1 MILRTATLADIP
13 AILAIWNPLIRD
25 TAVTFTTEEK
35 TPETLA
41 AEITARGEAF
51 LVAEIAGR
59 IAGFASFGPFRAG
72 PGYRHTAE
80 HTVILANH
88 ARGRGIGRA
97 LMTRLQ
103 EVARDRN
110 IHALI
115 GAVSGENADALAF
128 HEALG
133 FARVG
138 LLPEAGRKF
147 GRWMDLVLLLK
158 HP

>member
-1 MILRTATLADIP
+1 MILRTAALADIP
-13 AILAIWNPLIRD
+13 TILAIWNPLIRD

-41 AEITARGEAF
+41 AELTARGEAF

-59 IAGFASFGPFRAG
+59 IAGFASFGQFRAG

-80 HTVILANH
+80 HTVILADH

-103 EVARDRN
+103 EVARARN

>member
-1 MILRTATLADIP
+1 M
-13 AILAIWNPLIRD
+13 
-25 TAVTFTTEEK
+25 TFTTEEK
-35 TPETLA
+35 THAALA
-41 AEITARGEAF
+41 AEIAARGAGF
-51 LVAEIAGR
+51 IVAETGGG

-80 HTVILANH
+80 HTVILAEH
-88 ARGRGIGRA
+88 ARGRGTGRA
-97 LMTRLQ
+97 LMTRLE
-103 EVARDRN
+103 EVARERD

-115 GAVSGENADALAF
+115 GAVSGENVRAIAF

-138 LLPEAGRKF
+138 LLPGVGRKF
-147 GRWMDLVLLLK
+147 GRRMDLVLVLK